1 MVRLESNSI
10 WIFEEI
16 YLIIKVKFIIVITND
31 YRGGY
36 NQGAIWKVVRK
47 LKLTNESKW
56 YLTLTFA
63 RKAGVEICLSVDF
76 VSLIELPKLYFPG
89 HVLDFGSG
97 WLIFWIYQSSYL

>member
-1 MVRLESNSI
+1 MTTGVAIIRAQFGKWLEN
-10 WIFEEI
+10 
-16 YLIIKVKFIIVITND
+16 LV
-31 YRGGY
+31 
-36 NQGAIWKVVRK
+36 
-47 LKLTNESKW
+47 TNESKW

>member
-36 NQGAIWKVVRK
+36 NQGTIWKVVRK
-47 LKLTNESKW
+47 LKETNESKW
-56 YLTLTFA
+56 YLTLTFS

-76 VSLIELPKLYFPG
+76 VSLIELPKLYFAG